1 MITQTLQLNTRGL
14 AKSIMTQPQAGR
26 TEIGILA
33 HAAQGKSVL
42 RHPLPRKSFGQP
54 TAGKTRRD
62 RGGFIRV
69 AHVQGTLAWPEFE
82 MANAGQMRTDGGI
95 LAIKATEQC
104 ILLEQGCNLR
114 QRFAHRNDKACVG
127 EVMMKESESWQMAKG
142 KRECRRFHQYG
153 IHNQW

>member
-33 HAAQGKSVL
+33 HA
-42 RHPLPRKSFGQP
+42 
-54 TAGKTRRD
+54 
-62 RGGFIRV
+62 
-69 AHVQGTLAWPEFE
+69 QGTLAWPEFE

-127 EVMMKESESWQMAKG
+127 EVMMKESESWQMVVGLGQIAPG
-142 KRECRRFHQYG
+142 SAYREQFALVLAQKKQEFFG
-153 IHNQW
+153 SVIGF